1 MIFNNM
7 KREDIL
13 VIVFIPKTKEGKD
26 KKRNTPENLNA
37 LYEGRK

>member
-1 MIFNNM
+1 MTFNNM

-13 VIVFIPKTKEGKD
+13 VIVFILKTKEGKE
-26 KKRNTPENLNA
+26 KKRNTYENVNA

>member
-1 MIFNNM
+1 MTFNNM

-13 VIVFIPKTKEGKD
+13 VIVFIPKTKEGKE
-26 KKRNTPENLNA
+26 KKQNTYENVNA